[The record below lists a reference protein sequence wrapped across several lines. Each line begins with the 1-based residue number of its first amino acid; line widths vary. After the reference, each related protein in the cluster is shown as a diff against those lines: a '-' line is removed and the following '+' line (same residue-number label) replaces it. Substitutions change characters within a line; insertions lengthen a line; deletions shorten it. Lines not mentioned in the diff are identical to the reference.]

1 MNLYTS
7 VSERGTME
15 GRGGEG
21 VPAGALLTLLGGRRL
36 SPAQRRIAQYLLDHM
51 PDSAF
56 LSSVALAERA
66 GVSQPSVT
74 RFAAA
79 LGFSGYPA
87 LREALRLIALE
98 PARPGGPV
106 AGAGPL
112 PGGGPLP
119 GAGVRRGPA
128 GAGVRGGPAAGGAHG
143 NDLRAAAAAEIAH
156 LHALHEALADPRAVA
171 ELGRELAASAPLA
184 VLGHRISAPLA
195 QYFAYAA
202 RRIHPD
208 VRCLTFGGSVVFDAL
223 LHVSEAG
230 GRWLLAIAL
239 PRYPA
244 ETVQALRFARRLG
257 MRTAVLTDVQFV
269 PFAGDADVLLTAG
282 VGSGLVFDSHAAP
295 AVLAAVIVQAMV
307 DAEPA
312 RARARLHEY
321 EQISAGQGVFLDR

>member
-1 MNLYTS
+1 MTLYTS
-7 VSERGTME
+7 ASKRGAME
-15 GRGGEG
+15 GRGGVNVSG
-21 VPAGALLTLLGGRRL
+21 DALLALLGGRRL

-51 PDSAF
+51 PASAF
-56 LSSVALAERA
+56 LSSVALAQQA

-87 LREALRLIALE
+87 LREALRVIALG
-98 PARPGGPV
+98 PAGPADADPPVPGDSPV
-106 AGAGPL
+106 PGAGPGVGSG
-112 PGGGPLP
+112 PGLQSQ
-119 GAGVRRGPA
+119 GPA
-128 GAGVRGGPAAGGAHG
+128 PGPGHPMQ
-143 NDLRAAAAAEIAH
+143 AAAAAEIAH
-156 LHALHEALADPRAVA
+156 LQALHQALADPRAVT
-171 ELGRELAASAPLA
+171 ELGRELAASLPLA

-230 GRWLLAIAL
+230 GRWLFAIAL

-257 MRTAVLTDVQFV
+257 MRTAVLTDVRFV
-269 PFAGDADVLLTAG
+269 PFAGDADVLLTAS
-282 VGSGLVFDSHAAP
+282 VGNGLVFDAHAAP
-295 AVLAAVIVQAMV
+295 AVLAAVIVQAMA
-307 DAEPA
+307 DAEPG
-312 RARARLHEY
+312 RARAMLHQY
-321 EQISAGQGVFLDR
+321 EQMSAGQGVFVDR

>member
-1 MNLYTS
+1 
-7 VSERGTME
+7 ME
-15 GRGGEG
+15 SRGGANVSG
-21 VPAGALLTLLGGRRL
+21 DALLALLGGRRL

-51 PDSAF
+51 PASAF
-56 LSSVALAERA
+56 LSSVALAQRA

-87 LREALRLIALE
+87 LREALRVIALG
-98 PARPGGPV
+98 PAGP
-106 AGAGPL
+106 ADADLPIPGAGPGL
-112 PGGGPLP
+112 PSR
-119 GAGVRRGPA
+119 A
-128 GAGVRGGPAAGGAHG
+128 PAAAPGHPMQ
-143 NDLRAAAAAEIAH
+143 AAAAAEIAH
-156 LHALHEALADPRAVA
+156 LQALQQALADPRAVT
-171 ELGRELAASAPLA
+171 ELGRELAASLPLA

-230 GRWLLAIAL
+230 GRWLVAIAL

-257 MRTAVLTDVQFV
+257 MRTAVLTDVRFV

-282 VGSGLVFDSHAAP
+282 VGNGLVFDAHAAP
-295 AVLAAVIVQAMV
+295 AVLAAVIVQAMA

-312 RARARLHEY
+312 RARAMLHQY
-321 EQISAGQGVFLDR
+321 EQMSAGQGVFVDR

>member
-15 GRGGEG
+15 GGVGEG
-21 VPAGALLTLLGGRRL
+21 VPASSLLTLLGGRRL

-56 LSSVALAERA
+56 LSSVALAQRA

-87 LREALRLIALE
+87 LRAALRTIALD
-98 PARPGGPV
+98 PAGPSGVARGAGVLRPAGVTGGR
-106 AGAGPL
+106 AGAGE
-112 PGGGPLP
+112 PGG
-119 GAGVRRGPA
+119 RPA
-128 GAGVRGGPAAGGAHG
+128 GGGHG
-143 NDLRAAAAAEIAH
+143 NELQAAAAAEIAH
-156 LHALHEALADPRAVA
+156 LHALQQALADARAVT
-171 ELGRELAASAPLA
+171 ELGRELAASRPLA

-195 QYFAYAA
+195 EYFAYAA

-223 LHVSEAG
+223 LHVNEAG

-257 MRTAVLTDVQFV
+257 MRTAVITDVQFV

-295 AVLAAVIVQAMV
+295 TVLAAVIVQAMA

-312 RARARLHEY
+312 RAHARLREY
-321 EQISAGQGVFLDR
+321 EQMSAGQGVFFDR

>member
-1 MNLYTS
+1 
-7 VSERGTME
+7 ME
-15 GRGGEG
+15 GRGGVNVSG
-21 VPAGALLTLLGGRRL
+21 DALLALLGGRRL

-51 PDSAF
+51 PASAF
-56 LSSVALAERA
+56 LSSVALAQQA

-87 LREALRLIALE
+87 LREALRVIALG
-98 PARPGGPV
+98 PAGPADADPPVPGDSPV
-106 AGAGPL
+106 PGAGPGVGSG
-112 PGGGPLP
+112 PGLQSQ
-119 GAGVRRGPA
+119 GPA
-128 GAGVRGGPAAGGAHG
+128 PGPGHPMQ
-143 NDLRAAAAAEIAH
+143 AAAAAEIAH
-156 LHALHEALADPRAVA
+156 LQALHQALADPRAVT
-171 ELGRELAASAPLA
+171 ELGRELAASLPLA

-230 GRWLLAIAL
+230 GRWLFAIAL

-257 MRTAVLTDVQFV
+257 MRTAVLTDVRFV
-269 PFAGDADVLLTAG
+269 PFAGDADVLLTAS
-282 VGSGLVFDSHAAP
+282 VGNGLVFDAHAAP
-295 AVLAAVIVQAMV
+295 AVLAAVIVQAMA
-307 DAEPA
+307 DAEPG
-312 RARARLHEY
+312 RARAMLHQY
-321 EQISAGQGVFLDR
+321 EQMSAGQGVFVDR

>member
-1 MNLYTS
+1 MILYTS
-7 VSERGTME
+7 ASKRGAME
-15 GRGGEG
+15 GRGGVNVSG
-21 VPAGALLTLLGGRRL
+21 DALLALLGGRRL

-51 PDSAF
+51 PASAF
-56 LSSVALAERA
+56 LSSVALAQRA

-87 LREALRLIALE
+87 LREALRVIALG
-98 PARPGGPV
+98 PAGPADADPPV
-106 AGAGPL
+106 PGAGPGVGSG
-112 PGGGPLP
+112 PGLQSQ
-119 GAGVRRGPA
+119 GPA
-128 GAGVRGGPAAGGAHG
+128 PGPGHPMQ
-143 NDLRAAAAAEIAH
+143 AAAAAEIAH
-156 LHALHEALADPRAVA
+156 LQALHQALADPRAVT
-171 ELGRELAASAPLA
+171 ELGRELAASLPLA

-230 GRWLLAIAL
+230 GRWLFAIAL

-257 MRTAVLTDVQFV
+257 MRTAVLTDVRFV

-282 VGSGLVFDSHAAP
+282 VGNGLVFDAHAAP
-295 AVLAAVIVQAMV
+295 AVLAAVIVQAMA

-312 RARARLHEY
+312 RARAMLHQY
-321 EQISAGQGVFLDR
+321 EQMSAGQGVFVDR

>member
-15 GRGGEG
+15 GRDGES
-21 VPAGALLTLLGGRRL
+21 VPADALLGLLGGRRL

-56 LSSVALAERA
+56 LSSVALAQRA

-87 LREALRLIALE
+87 LREALRAIALRL
-98 PARPGGPV
+98 PCPGVPGA
-106 AGAGPL
+106 AGA
-112 PGGGPLP
+112 
-119 GAGVRRGPA
+119 ADVTAGPA
-128 GAGVRGGPAAGGAHG
+128 GLPAGGAQG
-143 NDLRAAAAAEIAH
+143 NEMQAAVAAEIAH
-156 LHALHEALADPRAVA
+156 LRALHEGLADTPAVA
-171 ELGRELAASAPLA
+171 ELGRELAATAPLA
-184 VLGHRISAPLA
+184 VLGHRLSAPLA

-230 GRWLLAIAL
+230 GRWLVAVAL

-244 ETVQALRFARRLG
+244 ETVQALRFARSLG
-257 MRTAVLTDVQFV
+257 MRTAVITDVRFV

-282 VGSGLVFDSHAAP
+282 VGTGLVFDPHAAP
-295 AVLAAVIVQAMV
+295 AVLAAVIVQAMA

-312 RARARLHEY
+312 RARARLRHY
-321 EQISAGQGVFLDR
+321 EQMSAGHGVFLDR

>member
-15 GRGGEG
+15 GGVGEV
-21 VPAGALLTLLGGRRL
+21 VPAGSLLTLLGGRRL

-56 LSSVALAERA
+56 LSSVALAQRA

-87 LREALRLIALE
+87 LREALRMIALD
-98 PARPGGPV
+98 PAGPSGV
-106 AGAGPL
+106 ARGAGAL
-112 PGGGPLP
+112 PPA
-119 GAGVRRGPA
+119 GAAGGPA
-128 GAGVRGGPAAGGAHG
+128 GAGEPGGLPAGGAHG
-143 NDLRAAAAAEIAH
+143 NELQAAAAAEIAH
-156 LHALHEALADPRAVA
+156 LHALQEALADARAVT
-171 ELGRELAASAPLA
+171 ELGRELAASRPLA

-257 MRTAVLTDVQFV
+257 MRTAVITDVQFV

-295 AVLAAVIVQAMV
+295 AVLAAVIVQAMA

-312 RARARLHEY
+312 RAHARLREY
-321 EQISAGQGVFLDR
+321 EQLSAGQGVFFDR

>member
-1 MNLYTS
+1 
-7 VSERGTME
+7 ME
-15 GRGGEG
+15 GRGGVNVSG
-21 VPAGALLTLLGGRRL
+21 DALLALLGGRRL

-51 PDSAF
+51 PASAF
-56 LSSVALAERA
+56 LSSVALAQRA

-87 LREALRLIALE
+87 LREALRVIALG
-98 PARPGGPV
+98 PAGPADADPPV
-106 AGAGPL
+106 PGAGP
-112 PGGGPLP
+112 GP
-119 GAGVRRGPA
+119 GAGLQSRGPA
-128 GAGVRGGPAAGGAHG
+128 ADPGHPMQ
-143 NDLRAAAAAEIAH
+143 AAAAAEIAH
-156 LHALHEALADPRAVA
+156 LQALQQALADPRAVT
-171 ELGRELAASAPLA
+171 ELGRELAASLPLA

-223 LHVSEAG
+223 LHVREAG
-230 GRWLLAIAL
+230 GRWLFAIAL

-257 MRTAVLTDVQFV
+257 MRTAVLTDVRFV

-282 VGSGLVFDSHAAP
+282 VGNGLVFDAHAAP
-295 AVLAAVIVQAMV
+295 AVLAAVIVQAMA
-307 DAEPA
+307 DAEPG
-312 RARARLHEY
+312 RARAMLHQY
-321 EQISAGQGVFLDR
+321 EQMSAGQGVFVDR

>member
-1 MNLYTS
+1 
-7 VSERGTME
+7 ME
-15 GRGGEG
+15 SRGGVNVSG
-21 VPAGALLTLLGGRRL
+21 DALLALLGGRRL

-51 PDSAF
+51 PASAF
-56 LSSVALAERA
+56 LSSVALAQRA

-87 LREALRLIALE
+87 LREALRVIALG
-98 PARPGGPV
+98 PAGPADAGSPV
-106 AGAGPL
+106 QGAGPGL
-112 PGGGPLP
+112 QS
-119 GAGVRRGPA
+119 R
-128 GAGVRGGPAAGGAHG
+128 GPAAGTGHPMQ
-143 NDLRAAAAAEIAH
+143 AAAAAEIAH
-156 LHALHEALADPRAVA
+156 LQALHQALADPRAVT
-171 ELGRELAASAPLA
+171 ELGRELAASLPLA

-195 QYFAYAA
+195 EYFAYAA

-230 GRWLLAIAL
+230 GRWLFAIAL

-257 MRTAVLTDVQFV
+257 MRTAVLTDVRFV

-282 VGSGLVFDSHAAP
+282 VGNGLVFDAHAAP
-295 AVLAAVIVQAMV
+295 AVLAAVIVQAMA
-307 DAEPA
+307 DAEPG
-312 RARARLHEY
+312 RARARLHQY
-321 EQISAGQGVFLDR
+321 EQMSAGQGVFVDR